1 MTKQQGSDQI
11 SLWDGDS
18 PLKIDKPI
26 RLIELFAGIGAQAK
40 ALERLGVPF
49 EHYRICEFDKYAVE
63 SYNAIHGT
71 NFQPSDIREI
81 TGADLGVVETDKY
94 TYIMTYS
101 FPCQDLSVA
110 GKQAGMARGGGTR
123 SGLLW
128 EVEWLLKDMSGYIP
142 HRHKPNGKIF
152 SMTPYVDWYNPPDQ
166 TKLPQILLMENVPQV
181 IGKKNIK
188 DFAEWIAFLD
198 TLGYTSK
205 WAVLNATDFNVP
217 QNRERCF
224 MVSWLGDHS
233 YYFPQGEGCKR
244 ALKDVLEKQVDEK
257 FYLSDSAVKYVAN
270 NGTPPRCSNAIR
282 AGGRGSLDR
291 HSWDIVVE
299 LRQDGGEGIDGCN
312 AVHGEGLQG
321 LRQSGTDGR
330 DRSMEEEVI
339 KSADGTVIGRSSS
352 FVPPPLKGIS
362 RAIDTERK
370 NGVVIWQKKS

>member
-1 MTKQQGSDQI
+1 MVQHGAQL
-11 SLWDGDS
+11 SLWDGS
-18 PLKIDKPI
+18 NPLKIDKPL

-49 EHYRICEFDKYAVE
+49 EHYRICEFDKYAVM

-71 NFQPSDIREI
+71 NFKTSDIRDLK
-81 TGADLGVVETDKY
+81 GADLGVVETDRF

-101 FPCQDLSVA
+101 FPCTDLSVA
-110 GKQAGMARGGGTR
+110 GKQAGMKKGTGTR

-128 EVEWLLKDMSGYIP
+128 EVERLLSEMSGYSP

-152 SMTPYVDWYNPPDQ
+152 SMTPYVDWYSPPDQ

-205 WAVLNATDFNVP
+205 WAVLNAKDFNVP

-233 YYFPQGEGCKR
+233 YFFPQGTGCKR

-270 NGTPPRCSNAIR
+270 NVTPPRDA
-282 AGGRGSLDR
+282 AM
-291 HSWDIVVE
+291 
-299 LRQDGGEGIDGCN
+299 
-312 AVHGEGLQG
+312 
-321 LRQSGTDGR
+321 QSARVD
-330 DRSMEEEVI
+330 EEVLT
-339 KSADGTVIGRSSS
+339 DTVGILLSKCGRKIEKE
-352 FVPPPLKGIS
+352 LTEATTLMARDYKGFGNQ
-362 RAIDTERK
+362 AQT
-370 NGVVIWQKKS
+370 GVIEIRQKK

>member
-1 MTKQQGSDQI
+1 MVQCGAQL
-11 SLWDGDS
+11 SLWDSGS
-18 PLKIDKPI
+18 PLKIDKPL

-40 ALERLGVPF
+40 ALERLGIPF
-49 EHYRICEFDKYAVE
+49 EHYRICEFDKYAVM

-71 NFQPSDIREI
+71 DFKTSDIRDLK
-81 TGADLGVVETDKY
+81 GVDLGVVDTDKY

-101 FPCQDLSVA
+101 FPCTDLSLA
-110 GKQAGMARGGGTR
+110 GKQAGMSKGGGTR

-128 EVEWLLKDMSGYIP
+128 EVERLLKELTD
-142 HRHKPNGKIF
+142 
-152 SMTPYVDWYNPPDQ
+152 
-166 TKLPQILLMENVPQV
+166 LPQILLMENVPQV
-181 IGKKNIK
+181 IGQKNIK
-188 DFAEWIAFLD
+188 DFAEWVAFLD
-198 TLGYTSK
+198 ALGYTSK